1 MEVFNMSK
9 GYGGHR
15 NYMYAMYDVFGNV
28 IHDTYANNATYV
40 GEWETGTKYFA
51 NDLVSYNG
59 SLYRCIK
66 AIDSSEKLPDIDT
79 IHFVKSGMASVS
91 YVLISSESGELDDRQ
106 LAFVSNS
113 NNVSLVLDNRVYTK
127 VGTNELGTIQFMSYE
142 VIDNESF
149 IEVINVSE
157 DGTYEKTL
165 KKIVDDTDV
174 TNLQTEVANI
184 KDGTTHLF
192 ENITDSAGNKRF
204 VDGDITMETITGI
217 TQTYG
222 KWTLSGTHLMIVVCA
237 DVSNGTTISNR
248 DIAFISLPAWILT
261 KINLIPVSPIESK
274 NISMYDTSYTIQTI
288 TMVLAKREASLALV
302 TRGTTV
308 EVNSDRK
315 FRIQFDLL
323 IDDDYE

>member
-1 MEVFNMSK
+1 MSK

-79 IHFVKSGMASVS
+79 IHFVESRMASVS
-91 YVLISSESGELDDRQ
+91 YVLISNESGELDERQ

-142 VIDNESF
+142 VVDNGSF

-174 TNLQTEVANI
+174 TTLQTEVANI
-184 KDGTTHLF
+184 KNGTTHLF
-192 ENITDSAGNKRF
+192 ETITDSHGNPRF
-204 VDGDITMETITGI
+204 VEGDITMETIAGV

-222 KWTLSGTHLMIVVCA
+222 RWSLSGTHLMIVVCA
-237 DVSNGTTISNR
+237 DVANGTTIPNR
-248 DIAFISLPAWILT
+248 DIAFINLPAWILN
-261 KINLIPVSPIESK
+261 KINPLIATRIESK
-274 NISMYDTSYTIQTI
+274 NVLMYDTSFTTQTI
-288 TMVLAKREASLALV
+288 TVVLTKGEALLAFV

>member
-1 MEVFNMSK
+1 MSK

-40 GEWETGTKYFA
+40 GEWGTGTEYFE

-79 IHFVKSGMASVS
+79 IHFVESRMASVS
-91 YVLISSESGELDDRQ
+91 YVLISSESGELDERQ

-142 VIDNESF
+142 IVDNESF

-157 DGTYEKTL
+157 DGTYAKTL

-174 TNLQTEVANI
+174 TTLQTEVTNI
-184 KDGTTHLF
+184 KNGTTHLF
-192 ENITDSAGNKRF
+192 ETITDRQGNPRF
-204 VDGDITMETITGI
+204 VEGDITMRTIEGV

-222 KWTLSGTHLMIVVCA
+222 KWSLSGTHLMIVISC
-237 DVSNGTTISNR
+237 DIENGKQFTGVTQF
-248 DIAFISLPAWILT
+248 AFISLPNYILN
-261 KINLIPVSPIESK
+261 KIPVMFAVEYVDIKSVTGRANDWNSQ
-274 NISMYDTSYTIQTI
+274 SL
-288 TMVLAKREASLALV
+288 TMTLRKQPNGLVLDQNGTVSL
-302 TRGTTV
+302 TDNR
-308 EVNSDRK
+308 S

-323 IDDDYE
+323 IDDE